1 MKIIKLFYI
10 LLFAMANCLPA
21 FSAVYTVTNTN
32 DAGAGSLR
40 QAMIS
45 AEANSGADV
54 INITATG
61 TVTLSF
67 ALPNITQDL
76 TINGSGMNDF
86 IIDANGGYNPL
97 TLRRIFTI
105 TSGIVSINNLTV
117 TKGLIQDATHAMGG
131 GIYNAGTLRLENVAV
146 IDNSVVGLDVS
157 NGDGVD
163 AEGGGIYT
171 SGPIVIINC
180 SIKDNN
186 TSGGQTDDPV
196 ATGGNSRGGGI
207 CIAGGTNHQILYST
221 IANNGADPGR
231 TNSYNN
237 WGSPIGG
244 GIECYSGNNLVLFN
258 CTITD
263 NYVSDAENTMCDCF
277 GAGISCGAPG
287 DIIKISNC
295 LIANNLTY
303 TVGSGTNIF
312 GGGIYSKSASA
323 GNGPI
328 IKNTIITGNSFS
340 GSNGPDC
347 YNFIQSRG
355 YNLISDLN
363 GFTLDVASPNT
374 NTGNLLGSSYNA
386 NLDVL
391 AYNGGPTETMA
402 LLTGSDAIDAG
413 SGTDIDGNA
422 VTQDQRH
429 FYRYAPFD
437 MGPYE
442 YNSSNIA
449 IPLLP
454 MWGFII
460 LVAIILIISFLFHR
474 KLKTV

>member
-186 TSGGQTDDPV
+186 SSGGRQFD
-196 ATGGNSRGGGI
+196 R
-207 CIAGGTNHQILYST
+207 HLYYC
-221 IANNGADPGR
+221 P
-231 TNSYNN
+231 
-237 WGSPIGG
+237 
-244 GIECYSGNNLVLFN
+244 
-258 CTITD
+258 
-263 NYVSDAENTMCDCF
+263 
-277 GAGISCGAPG
+277 
-287 DIIKISNC
+287 
-295 LIANNLTY
+295 
-303 TVGSGTNIF
+303 
-312 GGGIYSKSASA
+312 
-323 GNGPI
+323 
-328 IKNTIITGNSFS
+328 
-340 GSNGPDC
+340 
-347 YNFIQSRG
+347 
-355 YNLISDLN
+355 
-363 GFTLDVASPNT
+363 
-374 NTGNLLGSSYNA
+374 
-386 NLDVL
+386 
-391 AYNGGPTETMA
+391 
-402 LLTGSDAIDAG
+402 
-413 SGTDIDGNA
+413 
-422 VTQDQRH
+422 
-429 FYRYAPFD
+429 
-437 MGPYE
+437 
-442 YNSSNIA
+442 
-449 IPLLP
+449 
-454 MWGFII
+454 
-460 LVAIILIISFLFHR
+460 
-474 KLKTV
+474 